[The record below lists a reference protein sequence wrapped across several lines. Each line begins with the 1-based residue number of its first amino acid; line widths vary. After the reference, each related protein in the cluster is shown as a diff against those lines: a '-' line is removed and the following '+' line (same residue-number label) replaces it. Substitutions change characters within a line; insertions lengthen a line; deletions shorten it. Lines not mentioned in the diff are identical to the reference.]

1 MKNTSFGNYSKRI
14 NYVAMDTR
22 MRIIDVIIDPHV
34 KYQKVCCNE
43 HKTSYPV
50 CQTDEN
56 VLDPVHSCQVL

>member
-1 MKNTSFGNYSKRI
+1 
-14 NYVAMDTR
+14 MDTR
-22 MRIIDVIIDPHV
+22 IRIIDVIIDPHV